1 MCIAAARLYT
11 RHHQPSVAANQATV
25 IAAAAAAAAAAA
37 TSAASARRKEDEV
50 HSESSEHDD
59 VLLASVDKPT
69 PAKDVHVIGG
79 RYFQHTPFSP
89 GSSLTFPT
97 GMPDSPY
104 RARKYVRRGVLSR
117 GGDDAHGSAHD
128 DGENEEDDDDDP
140 YHHTLASI
148 LDIVHDERGDGRA
161 GGDLAHPEIDFSSQE
176 TLLAAV
182 EENGA
187 KLEELRVTQ
196 DTINENMLA
205 SIADLQ
211 LKCTALL
218 EENKHLQL
226 KQSALSTAHEAALA
240 KQAENRE
247 NMLVD
252 HVSTELQLVLISV
265 LVLLVVYNAVYWLG
279 QPAPSSVDT

>member
-1 MCIAAARLYT
+1 LFKHFDMCIAAARLYT

-37 TSAASARRKEDEV
+37 TCAASARRKEDEM

-128 DGENEEDDDDDP
+128 DGENEEEEEDDDDEDDP
-140 YHHTLASI
+140 MGEEVTLSSTLFLKTVLRPEMWI
-148 LDIVHDERGDGRA
+148 LIIG
-161 GGDLAHPEIDFSSQE
+161 
-176 TLLAAV
+176 TLLSLIYLTRRSTSP
-182 EENGA
+182 A
-187 KLEELRVTQ
+187 KRPFWRPWRRMARSWRSCGLRKTRS
-196 DTINENMLA
+196 TRT
-205 SIADLQ
+205 
-211 LKCTALL
+211 CW
-218 EENKHLQL
+218 HL
-226 KQSALSTAHEAALA
+226 SRT
-240 KQAENRE
+240 
-247 NMLVD
+247 
-252 HVSTELQLVLISV
+252 
-265 LVLLVVYNAVYWLG
+265 
-279 QPAPSSVDT
+279 SS